1 MLEAL
6 FSSRVRIQLLSIF
19 ILHPDS
25 PLHALPLVKRIG
37 AQYNAV
43 WKELRNLERAGF
55 LTSESSA
62 RLKSYRLNPRFPIL
76 PELRAIILKTVGLG
90 DVLRQRLADFSSI
103 QAAFV
108 YGSFASGEVDASSD
122 VDLMLVGEV

>member
-19 ILHPDS
+19 VLHPDS
-25 PLHALPLVKRIG
+25 PLHALPLAKRIG
-37 AQYNAV
+37 AHYSAV

-62 RLKSYRLNPRFPIL
+62 RLKHYRLNPSYPIL
-76 PELRAIILKTVGLG
+76 PELRGIILKTVGLG
-90 DVLRQRLADFSSI
+90 DSLRQQLAGFAGI
-103 QAAFV
+103 EAAF
-108 YGSFASGEVDASSD
+108 
-122 VDLMLVGEV
+122 